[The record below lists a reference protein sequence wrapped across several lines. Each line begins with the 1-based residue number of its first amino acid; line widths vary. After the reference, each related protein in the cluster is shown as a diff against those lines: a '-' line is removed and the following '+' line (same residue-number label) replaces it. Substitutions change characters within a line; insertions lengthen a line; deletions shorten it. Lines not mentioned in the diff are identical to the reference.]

1 MRRARTTQLV
11 VSLLLL
17 TPLTAW
23 GQQVT
28 LASGDVL
35 TLEQAI
41 ALALHDNHLVKN
53 SELDVGKVEDNL
65 AAARTFRFPAVHLYT
80 LESEQLINQETSIAN
95 PLSNIIPGLGPF
107 FIISAPRRPTTIF
120 AGQVLQPL
128 SQQYRIGLNLKQI
141 GLNRDVEREELR
153 LRQQATIDEV
163 KRTYYGILQT
173 QSALESLQESIRL
186 YRELDRVTG
195 DYVAREVAL
204 RSESLE
210 VKTRL
215 AKTEYEA
222 LNLTNQLATQKE
234 QLNNLLGRD
243 VRTDFRVSAVS
254 DAADFGLDLS
264 SARNRALDQRPE
276 LRASRLKVKQAEVD
290 RRIKKSEYIPDVSIG
305 FTYLGLRN
313 FDDIIPRNFAS
324 VGIGVKW
331 EVFDWG
337 RKKDQLAEKDKVIE
351 QAKNGLHE
359 AESLV
364 LIDVDDKFRKLQ
376 QTRQA
381 LVVAQLGQ
389 ETAREAL
396 RVNTNKYKLTAALL
410 SDVLQSQASLAEANR
425 QYQQA
430 LLGYWTA
437 KAQFEKAMGEEK

>member
-1 MRRARTTQLV
+1 MRRLGTIHIV
-11 VSLLLL
+11 VSVLLL
-17 TPLTAW
+17 TPMTAW

-28 LASGDVL
+28 SASGDVL

-41 ALALHDNHLVKN
+41 ALALRDNHLVKN
-53 SELDVGKVEDNL
+53 AELDVGKAEDNL
-65 AAARTFRFPAVHLYT
+65 AAARTFRLPSVHLYT
-80 LESEQLINQETSIAN
+80 LVSEQLLKQETSINN
-95 PLSNIIPGLGPF
+95 PLSNIIPGVGPF
-107 FIISAPRRPTTIF
+107 FTISSPRRPTTIF

-128 SQQYRIGLNLKQI
+128 SQQYRIGLNLKEA
-141 GLNRDVEREELR
+141 GLTREVGREALR

-163 KRTYYGILQT
+163 KRAYYGILQT
-173 QSALESLQESIRL
+173 QSSLDSLQESIRL

-195 DYVAREVAL
+195 DYVAQQVAL
-204 RSESLE
+204 RADRLE

-243 VRTDFRVSAVS
+243 VRADFQVSAVS
-254 DAADFGLDLS
+254 DAADFGLDLTL
-264 SARNRALDQRPE
+264 ARTRALDQRPE
-276 LRASRLKVKQAEVD
+276 LRASRLKVEQAEVD
-290 RRIKKSEYIPDVSIG
+290 RRIKKSEYIPDVSVG

-313 FDDIIPRNFAS
+313 FDDVIPKNFAS
-324 VGIGVKW
+324 LGIVVKW

-359 AESLV
+359 AESQV
-364 LIDVDDKFRKLQ
+364 LIDVGDKFRKLQ

-389 ETAREAL
+389 ETARETL

-410 SDVLQSQASLAEANR
+410 SEVLQSQASLAEANR

-437 KAQFEKAMGEEK
+437 KAQFEKAMGQEK